1 MFNFRIELY
10 VTWFLT
16 IIPIPD
22 PQTAIPTAK
31 ARLRSNQWLTDT
43 TAGK

>member
-1 MFNFRIELY
+1 MFDFWTVLY

-22 PQTAIPTAK
+22 PQTATPTAK
-31 ARLRSNQWLTDT
+31 ARLRSNQWLTET